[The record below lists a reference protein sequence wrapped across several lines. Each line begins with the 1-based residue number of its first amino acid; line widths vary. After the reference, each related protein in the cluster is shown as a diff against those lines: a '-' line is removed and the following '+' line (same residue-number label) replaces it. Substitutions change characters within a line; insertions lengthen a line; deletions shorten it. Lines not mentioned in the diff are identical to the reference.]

1 MSSSNDQLM
10 ATNQWALFLGS
21 FLLAYS
27 PLLFLF
33 GWIVYPKPQSII
45 IVTSYAFCYVLSAT
59 ASSAMYTLLNA
70 IFQFNHN
77 GNNSSSNNGDGGG
90 FSSDGAWAAILPS
103 IVIQFMCR
111 CWFTTLYHQ
120 VERVIQVSFARHLEE
135 EEEEHAE
142 EDNVVA
148 SAPASADAVVGNTA
162 APLPPTTTRSADMAK
177 FQLALND
184 GNAAIAAAVGFG
196 GMHAMVLYGTLL
208 SSEITNNSTGILY
221 QNSCPAVP
229 SLVVSAVVTNLFFVL
244 QIFWML
250 LTFFGMRRRLLFH
263 RGQCAEYDTVE
274 EEPMHDENET
284 EEDRRQRRRRHRN
297 SRSGRWFGNSR
308 TGGNYALLL
317 VLLTHSAAS
326 FITMFHRH
334 ANGCYI
340 VLPSLLG
347 MVLLTAYLF
356 YMGCGRIYM
365 PTTATTTSALLPLPS
380 SAASR
385 GEAYSSRAQ

>member
-1 MSSSNDQLM
+1 
-10 ATNQWALFLGS
+10 
-21 FLLAYS
+21 
-27 PLLFLF
+27 
-33 GWIVYPKPQSII
+33 
-45 IVTSYAFCYVLSAT
+45 
-59 ASSAMYTLLNA
+59 MYTLLNA

-77 GNNSSSNNGDGGG
+77 GSSSNNNGDGGG

-184 GNAAIAAAVGFG
+184 GNASIAAAVGFG

-308 TGGNYALLL
+308 SGGNYALLL

-365 PTTATTTSALLPLPS
+365 PTTTTTSALLPLPS

-385 GEAYSSRAQ
+385 GEAYSSRAE